1 MKPNR
6 ASGPIILFGSGETS
20 PSGQMIF
27 DRLLRELP
35 KSPTIALLETPAGF
49 ELNSAQVVKKIAD
62 YLTHH
67 LQNYNPQPKAI
78 PARKKRT
85 AFSPDSPE
93 VVDPMLEADL
103 IFMGPGSPTFAV
115 RQLEDSLAWH
125 YLLARHRLG
134 TSLAFSSAAVIA
146 VGAYALPIYEI
157 FKVGEDLHWKTGLD
171 LFRIYGLSLTFVPH
185 WNNNDGGTELDTSR
199 CFIGKTRFEQLVS
212 MLPEDQTV
220 VGIDEHT
227 ALYFDCAGGEA
238 RVFGKGKVKVMN
250 GEGVFTIK
258 HGEVLPFEV
267 LGHCHEP
274 DIHQAIP
281 PEIWEKA
288 IDSSQAFQAKR
299 TQDEKVPTEVLAL
312 VEQRESARTAKDWVR
327 ADALRDQIRES
338 GWQVEDTLEGPLVRR
353 A

>member
-1 MKPNR
+1 M
-6 ASGPIILFGSGETS
+6 LFGSGETS

-27 DRLLRELP
+27 DMLLRELP
-35 KSPTIALLETPAGF
+35 KSPKIALLETPAGF

-62 YLTHH
+62 FLTHR
-67 LQNYNPQPKAI
+67 LQNYDPRPVAI

-93 VVDPMLEADL
+93 VVDPMLNADL
-103 IFMGPGSPTFAV
+103 IFLGPGSPTYAV

-146 VGAYALPIYEI
+146 VSAYALPIYEI

-199 CFIGKTRFEQLVS
+199 CYIGKSRFEQLMS
-212 MLPEDQTV
+212 MLPEGQTV

-227 ALYFDCAGGEA
+227 ALFFDCAGGEA
-238 RVFGKGKVKVMN
+238 RVFGKGKVTVMN

-258 HGEVLPFEV
+258 QGEVVPFEV

-281 PEIWEKA
+281 PEIWEKV
-288 IDSSQAFQAKR
+288 IDISQAVQTKP
-299 TQDEKVPTEVLAL
+299 TQDEKPPTEVLAL
-312 VEQRESARTAKDWVR
+312 VKQRESARTAKDWVT
-327 ADALRDQIRES
+327 ADALRERISDC
-338 GWQVEDTLEGPLVRR
+338 GWQVEDTLGGPILRK